1 MNVSENTITEL
12 KEKERKE
19 PSVTEKVMIYFNIF
33 KCGRNLLNPLSVTY
47 KREFIAT
54 PGENDYYKKMLKN
67 LIKVNNN
74 EGGPLWSEKLWQEV
88 IDLREEIQVEH

>member
-47 KREFIAT
+47 KQEFIST

-74 EGGPLWSEKLWQEV
+74 EGGPL
-88 IDLREEIQVEH
+88 